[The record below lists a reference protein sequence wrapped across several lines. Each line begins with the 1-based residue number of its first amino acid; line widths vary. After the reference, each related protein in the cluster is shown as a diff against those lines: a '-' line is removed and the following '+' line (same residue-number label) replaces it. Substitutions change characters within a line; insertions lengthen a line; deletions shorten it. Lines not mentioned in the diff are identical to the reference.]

1 MAFPRPDTSRI
12 GRRRTGSRDE
22 ADGGPNPV
30 LGWSRK
36 EEGFNG
42 ADLAG
47 APAAGATADSSP
59 PLTPRATPPATATP
73 APHKTRRRVNT

>member
-1 MAFPRPDTSRI
+1 M
-12 GRRRTGSRDE
+12 GRRRTDNRE
-22 ADGGPNPV
+22 EVEGGPNPV

-47 APAAGATADSSP
+47 APAAGTATGSSS
-59 PLTPRATPPATATP
+59 PLTPRATPPAAARP